1 MERGECARESTHKVD
16 TGVCVQANAGLEES
30 PDNVKFLADLNQAE
44 VDMEAAETG
53 RKFAVCSN

>member
-1 MERGECARESTHKVD
+1 
-16 TGVCVQANAGLEES
+16 VQANAGLEES

-53 RKFAVCSN
+53 RKFAVCSIKVDWP